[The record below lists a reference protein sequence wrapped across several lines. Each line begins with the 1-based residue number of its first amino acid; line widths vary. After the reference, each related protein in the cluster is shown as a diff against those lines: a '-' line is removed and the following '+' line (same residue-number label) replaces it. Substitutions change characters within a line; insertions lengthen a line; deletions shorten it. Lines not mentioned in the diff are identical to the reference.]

1 MERWQAI
8 EAAYHAA
15 RDLSDEDRSR
25 FLDERCGSDRAMRRQ
40 IDVLLAQ
47 DKNLTSFLNRPA
59 VESARSILGTMAGLT
74 GLRVGIYEVLEP
86 IGAGGM
92 GEVYRARDT
101 KLGRDVALKTLPQ
114 LLALDSDRLVR
125 FNREAQVLAS
135 LNHPNI
141 AAIYGFEESVARRTG
156 PGIETEQAS
165 AIIV

>member
-8 EAAYHAA
+8 EDAYHVA

-25 FLDERCGSDRAMRRQ
+25 FLDERCGSDRAMRQQ

-47 DKNLTSFLNRPA
+47 DTNLTSFLNRPA

-92 GEVYRARDT
+92 D
-101 KLGRDVALKTLPQ
+101 
-114 LLALDSDRLVR
+114 
-125 FNREAQVLAS
+125 
-135 LNHPNI
+135 I
-141 AAIYGFEESVARRTG
+141 
-156 PGIETEQAS
+156 
-165 AIIV
+165 